1 MDFNNQKARKEII
14 QDLSQ
19 LEKQR
24 KDVIKETRQWVRK
37 WNAEQREMVLWIL
50 EEEVR
55 DDNLLVSTKKKLSL
69 PKVKTSP
76 PSKVNFKHEDGGG
89 DWKALQSE
97 EIETGEDDV

>member
-1 MDFNNQKARKEII
+1 MDFNRQKARKEIV

-24 KDVIKETRQWVRK
+24 EDVVKETRKWIRK

-55 DDNLLVSTKKKLSL
+55 DDTLLLSTKKKLSL
-69 PKVKTSP
+69 PKVKTS
-76 PSKVNFKHEDGGG
+76 
-89 DWKALQSE
+89 QSE
-97 EIETGEDDV
+97 EIETGEDNG

>member
-1 MDFNNQKARKEII
+1 MDFNRQKARKEIV

-24 KDVIKETRQWVRK
+24 EDVVKETRKWVRK

-55 DDNLLVSTKKKLSL
+55 HDKLMDF
-69 PKVKTSP
+69 V
-76 PSKVNFKHEDGGG
+76 HEDGS
-89 DWKALQSE
+89 KTKPEKLN
-97 EIETGEDDV
+97 